1 VIPQGGLDLEV
12 GSLIRPPL
20 APGPAMAERPWGP
33 ARVLARALA
42 AASRGAWAGR
52 GVVGGDTFPRA
63 PQLALAGL
71 QQPQPANPK
80 SLGQVCVCVCVYAR
94 ARACA
99 SERCGRESGA
109 SMVGGKRLTAALAP
123 TPDAE

>member
-1 VIPQGGLDLEV
+1 MDE
-12 GSLIRPPL
+12 
-20 APGPAMAERPWGP
+20 PAAAVVKRQARDAAIAE
-33 ARVLARALA
+33 AAALKS